1 MLFAFFSVPKVS
13 VSYTLNIASKQTP
26 SIMTPDETTHLL
38 SNSVGDSASLPAEL
52 EDNFSIKAKKGTK
65 FALWQIGAFGGKMKY

>member
-13 VSYTLNIASKQTP
+13 VSHTFNIASKQTP

-38 SNSVGDSASLPAEL
+38 STSVGDSACLPAEL
-52 EDNFSIKAKKGTK
+52 GDFTIKAKKGTK
-65 FALWQIGAFGGKMKY
+65 FALWQIGAFGGKMKH